1 MQDITPRELKCI
13 RYLTNEMSKEDRS
26 VFEIELSID
35 NELKALYLEYLNIWK
50 AYPANDLELHRE
62 MIQQKIEGKI
72 KQKPSSK
79 NLYTYAAVLLIVLLS
94 GFSFFF
100 FSGESNYTNIKI
112 AEAGQRLR
120 FKLPDSSKVV
130 LNSGSKLKYTQIFD
144 NPREVWLEGEGFFE
158 VTKDAK
164 RPFIV
169 HTSDMKIKVLGTSFG
184 INTFS
189 KKQTVSLATGKVN
202 VVLKASN
209 DEVNLLPNE
218 QLTYSATTHEI
229 TKQNFNPEKAMA
241 WKENILLLDNL
252 SLKNALPKINDFFGV
267 QFSIID
273 KTLENQRITGAFKD
287 QNIEEFISSM
297 EFITNVKVITKKPHH
312 YLIIAS
318 NEN

>member
-1 MQDITPRELKCI
+1 MQDITPKELKCI
-13 RYLTNEMSKEDRS
+13 RYLTNEMSTEDRS

-50 AYPANDLELHRE
+50 AYPSNDLELHHE
-62 MIQQKIEGKI
+62 KIQQKIEGKI
-72 KQKPSSK
+72 KQKIVPK
-79 NLYTYAAVLLIVLLS
+79 KLYAYAALLLILIVS
-94 GFSFFF
+94 GFSIFF

-112 AEAGQRLR
+112 AEAGERLR
-120 FKLPDSSKVV
+120 FKLPDSSDVV
-130 LNSGSKLKYTQIFD
+130 LNSGSKLKYAQNFD
-144 NPREVWLEGEGFFE
+144 NPREVWLEGEGFFD
-158 VTKDAK
+158 VIKDPD

-169 HTSDMKIKVLGTSFG
+169 HTHDMKIKVLGTSFG

-189 KKQTVSLATGKVN
+189 EHQTVSLATGKVN
-202 VVLKASN
+202 VVLKPSN

-218 QLTYSATTHEI
+218 QLTYSATTHEV
-229 TKQNFNPEKAMA
+229 TKRSFNPEKAMA

-267 QFSIID
+267 QFSIKD

-287 QNIEEFISSM
+287 QNLEEFISSM
-297 EFITNVKVITKKPHH
+297 EFITNLRVIKKKPHH

-318 NEN
+318 DEN

>member
-1 MQDITPRELKCI
+1 
-13 RYLTNEMSKEDRS
+13 
-26 VFEIELSID
+26 
-35 NELKALYLEYLNIWK
+35 
-50 AYPANDLELHRE
+50 
-62 MIQQKIEGKI
+62 
-72 KQKPSSK
+72 
-79 NLYTYAAVLLIVLLS
+79 
-94 GFSFFF
+94 
-100 FSGESNYTNIKI
+100 
-112 AEAGQRLR
+112 
-120 FKLPDSSKVV
+120 
-130 LNSGSKLKYTQIFD
+130 
-144 NPREVWLEGEGFFE
+144 
-158 VTKDAK
+158 
-164 RPFIV
+164 
-169 HTSDMKIKVLGTSFG
+169 
-184 INTFS
+184 
-189 KKQTVSLATGKVN
+189 VSLATGKVN